1 MLAGA
6 QLLDGLEPGRLEEL
20 DAALLLPNG
29 RLRLMPT
36 AELLAFGLSRLRAWC
51 VLRARYQLV
60 TRELVQWLSDRIAGR
75 PALEIGAGMGDLG
88 WHLGIPQT
96 DLGLQGDHFEA
107 SGFCDHPLYRDR
119 APTELPADV
128 ERLEADAALAK
139 HSPSV
144 VVGAWITQRRHDK
157 RRPAREVLDAPALAS
172 TLIPYGVE
180 EVRILQIASYIHV
193 GNTGVHQGKRIYSV
207 KHRIY
212 HPEGLVSRG
221 IDQSKNEIRVWVRR
235 DSRGARGGEL

>member
-1 MLAGA
+1 MRVARMPPGSR
-6 QLLDGLEPGRLEEL
+6 LLDGLAPGELEDL
-20 DAALLLPNG
+20 DASLLLPNG

-36 AELLAFGLSRLRAWC
+36 PELLAVGLLRLQAWC

-107 SGFCDHPLYRDR
+107 SGFCDHPLYRDQ
-119 APTELPADV
+119 APTEPPVDI

-139 HSPSV
+139 YSPRV

-157 RRPAREVLDAPALAS
+157 RRPSRELLDAPALAS
-172 TLIPYGVE
+172 TLVPYGVE
-180 EVRILQIASYIHV
+180 EVRILQVANYIHV
-193 GNTGVHQGKRIYSV
+193 GNSGVHQGKRIYSL
-207 KHRIY
+207 KHRTY

-221 IDQSKNEIRVWVRR
+221 IDQSKNEIRVWERKAPR
-235 DSRGARGGEL
+235 

>member
-36 AELLAFGLSRLRAWC
+36 AELLAFGLSRLQAWC

-107 SGFCDHPLYRDR
+107 SGFCDHPLYRDQ
-119 APTELPADV
+119 APTEPPADV
-128 ERLEADAALAK
+128 ERLEADEALAK

-172 TLIPYGVE
+172 TLVPYGVE
-180 EVRILQIASYIHV
+180 EVRIVQIADYIHV
-193 GNTGVHQGKRIYSV
+193 GNSGVHQGKRIYSV
-207 KHRIY
+207 KHRTY
-212 HPEGLVSRG
+212 RPEGLVSRG
-221 IDQSKNEIRVWVRR
+221 IDQSKNEIRMWERKGKVPR
-235 DSRGARGGEL
+235 DE

>member
-20 DAALLLPNG
+20 DASLLLPNG

-36 AELLAFGLSRLRAWC
+36 PDLLAFGLPRLQAWC

-107 SGFCDHPLYRDR
+107 SGFCDHP
-119 APTELPADV
+119 
-128 ERLEADAALAK
+128 
-139 HSPSV
+139 
-144 VVGAWITQRRHDK
+144 
-157 RRPAREVLDAPALAS
+157 
-172 TLIPYGVE
+172 
-180 EVRILQIASYIHV
+180 
-193 GNTGVHQGKRIYSV
+193 
-207 KHRIY
+207 
-212 HPEGLVSRG
+212 
-221 IDQSKNEIRVWVRR
+221 
-235 DSRGARGGEL
+235 